1 MARALHIQ
9 NESTDPA
16 VPFVEALEAH
26 GFEVQTLHPYRGDPL
41 PESLDGVDA
50 IVAGGGLVDTHQA
63 GEVPWLFREIQL
75 VREALVRGTPYMG
88 LCLGAQILTEAA
100 GGTVYR
106 SDPHEVGWHEVE
118 LLPAAR
124 DDELFGG
131 LPERFPAMQWHY
143 YACRAAD
150 GMVQLATN
158 ASALQAVRVGDA
170 AWGTQFHIE
179 VTRPVLMLWLDMG
192 ADDLAKNG
200 YPREAFLASID
211 EHLEHHLGIGRTL
224 ADRFAALAESR
235 AALRRAG

>member
-26 GFEVQTLHPYRGDPL
+26 GVEVQTLHPYRGDPL
-41 PESLDGVDA
+41 PETLDGIDA

-63 GEVPWLFREIQL
+63 GDVPWLFREIQL
-75 VREALVRGTPYMG
+75 VREALVRDTPYMG

-106 SDPHEVGWHEVE
+106 AEPHEVGWHEVE
-118 LLPAAR
+118 LLPSADGDR
-124 DDELFGG
+124 LFDG

-143 YACRAAD
+143 YACRAND
-150 GMVQLATN
+150 QMVELARN
-158 ASALQAVRVGDA
+158 PSALQAVRVGDS

-179 VTRPVLMLWLDMG
+179 VTRPVLLGWLDMG
-192 ADDLAKNG
+192 EDDLARNG
-200 YPREAFLASID
+200 YSREQFLASVD
-211 EHLEHHLGIGRTL
+211 EHLEQHLGIGRTL
-224 ADRFAALAESR
+224 ADRFAALAVSR
-235 AALRRAG
+235 GALRRAG

>member
-26 GFEVQTLHPYRGDPL
+26 GFEVRTLHPYRGDVL
-41 PESLDGVDA
+41 PETLDGIDA
-50 IVAGGGLVDTHQA
+50 VVAGGGLVDTHQA

-88 LCLGAQILTEAA
+88 LCLGAQILTEAT

-106 SDPHEVGWHEVE
+106 ADPHEVGWHEVE

-124 DDELFGG
+124 DDELFAG
-131 LPERFPAMQWHY
+131 LPDRFPAMQWHY
-143 YACRAAD
+143 YACRPND
-150 GMVQLATN
+150 QMVPLAQN
-158 ASALQAVRVGDA
+158 PAALQAVRVGDA

-179 VTRPVLMLWLDMG
+179 VTRPVLLGWLDMG
-192 ADDLAKNG
+192 QDDLARNG
-200 YPREAFLASID
+200 YSRERFMASID
-211 EHLEHHLGIGRTL
+211 EHLDQHLGIGRTL
-224 ADRFAALAESR
+224 ADRFAALARGR